1 MVDVHT
7 PEQRSRNMSR
17 IRSKD
22 TRPELI
28 VRSVVHR
35 LGFRFRLHRRD
46 LPGTP
51 DLVFPRHRKVI
62 FVHGCYWHLH
72 DCRSGRV
79 VPRTNAAFWATKR
92 ATNAQRDADALEQLT
107 RLGWKT
113 LVVWECTLRD
123 AVRAERLIQK
133 FLTR

>member
-22 TRPELI
+22 TKPELL
-28 VRSVVHR
+28 VRRLVHG

-51 DLVFPRHRKVI
+51 DLVFPRRQKVI

-72 DCRSGRV
+72 DCRFGNV
-79 VPRTNAAFWATKR
+79 TAQTNAAFWAAKR
-92 ATNAQRDADALEQLT
+92 SQNAARDARALQQLAE
-107 RLGWKT
+107 RGWRA
-113 LVVWECTLRD
+113 LVLWECELSDPQQITK
-123 AVRAERLIQK
+123 AVRR
-133 FLTR
+133 FLAP